1 MRVCRFASYDPTAEY
16 DRIMQDAPQLRQP
29 LALWLALLALA
40 ILVAAG
46 WAAARSFTLLALAL
60 AIGSGIIST
69 FRELIDRGEQRRER
83 MVLQTVAAVAVVI
96 GIVAW
101 SEDAD
106 LLAYLMVFTVIGVT
120 FVDMKRR
127 PWPKTDH

>member
-1 MRVCRFASYDPTAEY
+1 
-16 DRIMQDAPQLRQP
+16 MQDAPQLRQP

-40 ILVAAG
+40 ILVAAA

-83 MVLQTVAAVAVVI
+83 MVLQTVTAVAVVI

-127 PWPKTDH
+127 PWSKTDH